1 MFSRIKQVFI
11 ALLKFSSF
19 LARVAKVSDRAKC
32 LSINDEPCMIR
43 PTLIT
48 LNPVEIKYCPFMI
61 SLDKY
66 NGSCNVLSSKIDVSK
81 ETKDINVE
89 VFNMITNKNEAIA
102 KHISCGWKWKF
113 NRTTCKSNGITK
125 NGITKWRK

>member
-81 ETKDINVE
+81 ETKDINVK
-89 VFNMITNKNEAIA
+89 VFNMITNKNEAIV
-102 KHISCGWKWKF
+102 KHISCG
-113 NRTTCKSNGITK
+113 
-125 NGITKWRK
+125 